1 MLYIYQVDSCVS
13 NNEERELLHKRNLI
27 MTDTPTCQGTLTGF
41 MLLDYVFIYI
51 WCLLFLELG

>member
-13 NNEERELLHKRNLI
+13 NDEERELLHTRNLI

-51 WCLLFLELG
+51 